1 MTADRP
7 SSLVLLVEDDAWI
20 RCFIRDVL
28 SDEGYAVVEA
38 ADGRTGL
45 RLASERCPDLV
56 LLDLAMP
63 DVTGMDVLHDLK
75 RAHATQRVPVLVLSA
90 FTRVLPERDAASVA
104 GVLAKPVDVSKL
116 LAAIE
121 EALASEGAAGSS
133 VADAQLAE

>member
-1 MTADRP
+1 MAADRP
-7 SSLVLLVEDDAWI
+7 PSLVLLVEDDAWI
-20 RCFIRDVL
+20 RCFIRDIL
-28 SDEGYAVVEA
+28 SDEGYEVVEA

-45 RLASERCPDLV
+45 RLATERCPDLV

-63 DVTGMDVLHDLK
+63 DVTGMDVLHNLK
-75 RAHATQRVPVLVLSA
+75 RDHATQGVPVLVLSA

-116 LAAIE
+116 LGAIE
-121 EALASEGAAGSS
+121 EALGSAGAAGST